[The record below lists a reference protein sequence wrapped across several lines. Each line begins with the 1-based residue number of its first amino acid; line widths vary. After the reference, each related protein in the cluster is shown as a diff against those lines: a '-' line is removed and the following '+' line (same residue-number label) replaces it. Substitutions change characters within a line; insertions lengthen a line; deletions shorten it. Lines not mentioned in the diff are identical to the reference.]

1 MSDYETRTI
10 CYLCEVHHAP
20 SAPDPKAIQKLHNAL
35 FEEGSPAYSSFAVT
49 PLGPVLTNPAQRPG
63 YISQVAF
70 LGDRIQ
76 FREELGGITIED
88 FAQRVR
94 EIVSQ
99 GADLR
104 GIRGARGQQ
113 VTIRSLVNPR
123 HHPDSRTL
131 LRDALLGFQDEMAIF
146 GREPQM
152 YGLRLA
158 FAPGPEESAAHAL
171 RVESYMQDPRSLFL
185 EVQSTFGP
193 YALPE
198 GVQRAEDD
206 VLATSS
212 FLQERALGFLA
223 RYDSARR

>member
-35 FEEGSPAYSSFAVT
+35 FEQGSPAYSSFAVT
-49 PLGPVLTNPAQRPG
+49 PLGPVLTNPPQRPG

-99 GADLR
+99 SAELR
-104 GIRGARGQQ
+104 GIRGSRGQQ
-113 VTIRSLVNPR
+113 VTIRSLVISGTQTS
-123 HHPDSRTL
+123 DSCTSRCC
-131 LRDALLGFQDEMAIF
+131 G
-146 GREPQM
+146 
-152 YGLRLA
+152 
-158 FAPGPEESAAHAL
+158 S
-171 RVESYMQDPRSLFL
+171 
-185 EVQSTFGP
+185 
-193 YALPE
+193 
-198 GVQRAEDD
+198 
-206 VLATSS
+206 VLARR
-212 FLQERALGFLA
+212 LKVKLA
-223 RYDSARR
+223 DGESTW